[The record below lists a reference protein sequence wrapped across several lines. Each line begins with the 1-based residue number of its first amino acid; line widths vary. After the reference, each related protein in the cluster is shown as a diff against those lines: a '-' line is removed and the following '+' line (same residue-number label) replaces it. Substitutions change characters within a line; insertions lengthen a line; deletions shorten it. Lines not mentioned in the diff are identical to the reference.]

1 MQFRYNPRCLFT
13 ALQIVEDRK
22 KAQAGK
28 KFAKKAGFFSSCQDF
43 GKGWTNAS
51 TISRF
56 WMDSEAK
63 TKKLEER
70 AKALAILRAVSASK
84 KPRNI
89 PFHWL
94 RAGEARLLRANC
106 TMAQPKENWG
116 QEHRWAGLIGLAV
129 AFFAHC
135 LPAHVWIPRIWK
147 TYFHV
152 SREERNLKGALGR
165 RESGFF
171 VCISLLSMHLRQL

>member
-1 MQFRYNPRCLFT
+1 MQFRYNPRCFFT

-70 AKALAILRAVSASK
+70 AKALAILRADACGVCKQETK
-84 KPRNI
+84 KH
-89 PFHWL
+89 PFPL
-94 RAGEARLLRANC
+94 
-106 TMAQPKENWG
+106 TQ
-116 QEHRWAGLIGLAV
+116 
-129 AFFAHC
+129 
-135 LPAHVWIPRIWK
+135 
-147 TYFHV
+147 
-152 SREERNLKGALGR
+152 SRRSETP
-165 RESGFF
+165 
-171 VCISLLSMHLRQL
+171 

>member
-1 MQFRYNPRCLFT
+1 MQFRDNPRCLFT

-70 AKALAILRAVSASK
+70 AKALWLFCVRCLQARNQGTSLSIDSEQEKRDSLEQIAQWRNRK
-84 KPRNI
+84 KTEGKNTD
-89 PFHWL
+89 
-94 RAGEARLLRANC
+94 E
-106 TMAQPKENWG
+106 QD
-116 QEHRWAGLIGLAV
+116 
-129 AFFAHC
+129 
-135 LPAHVWIPRIWK
+135 
-147 TYFHV
+147 
-152 SREERNLKGALGR
+152 
-165 RESGFF
+165 
-171 VCISLLSMHLRQL
+171 